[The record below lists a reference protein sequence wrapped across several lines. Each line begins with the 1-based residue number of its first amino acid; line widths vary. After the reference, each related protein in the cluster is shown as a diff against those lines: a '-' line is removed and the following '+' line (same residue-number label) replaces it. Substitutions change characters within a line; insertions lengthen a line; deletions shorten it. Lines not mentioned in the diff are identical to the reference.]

1 MHLNLEG
8 KVIVMGGGGGGI
20 GTIVHEELVQEKA
33 TPVMADLKT
42 GVDLSD
48 PDDCQRFFSGL
59 KTKYKKI
66 DGYVSLVYGGG
77 GTTGIGGVKP
87 EEMEQVM
94 RQTFYAAFYPV
105 QEAIT
110 WMKETGGG
118 QIVIV
123 SSVNSIL
130 GLNETAYDCA
140 KGAINRIA
148 ADIATSC
155 GRYGIYATTLLLGT
169 VAGTPSWAGKNE
181 DLETL
186 AKTISDGKII
196 TASQVAQTIAFLLTP
211 PATIFNGSELIA
223 DKGWRLK
230 PQWKK
235 GGV

>member
-1 MHLNLEG
+1 
-8 KVIVMGGGGGGI
+8 V
-20 GTIVHEELVQEKA
+20 
-33 TPVMADLKT
+33 ADLKT

-48 PDDCQRFFSGL
+48 PDDCRRFFSGL
-59 KTKYKKI
+59 KTKYKKM

-77 GTTGIGGVKP
+77 GTTGIGGVNS

-94 RQTFYAAFYPV
+94 GQTFYAAFYPV

-130 GLNETAYDCA
+130 GLNEAAYDCA
-140 KGAINRIA
+140 KGATNRIA

-169 VAGTPSWAGKNE
+169 VAGTPSWTGKNE
-181 DLETL
+181 DLERL
-186 AKTISDGKII
+186 AKTIPDGKII
-196 TASQVAQTIAFLLTP
+196 TAIQVAKTIAFLLTP
-211 PATIFNGSELIA
+211 PASIFNGSELIA

-235 GGV
+235 GGG

>member
-20 GTIVHEELVQEKA
+20 GTTVYEELVKEKA
-33 TPVMADLKT
+33 TPVTADLKN

-48 PDDCQRFFSGL
+48 PDDCRRFFSGL
-59 KTKYKKI
+59 KTKYGKM

-77 GTTGIGGVKP
+77 GTTGIDVVKP

-130 GLNETAYDCA
+130 GLNEAAYDCA
-140 KGAINRIA
+140 KGATNRIA

-169 VAGTPSWAGKNE
+169 VAGTPSWTGKSE
-181 DLETL
+181 DLERL

-211 PATIFNGSELIA
+211 PASIFNGSELIA

>member
-8 KVIVMGGGGGGI
+8 KVIILGGGGGGI
-20 GTIVHEELVQEKA
+20 GTTVYEELTRKNA
-33 TPVMADLKT
+33 TPVTADLKT

-48 PDDCQRFFSGL
+48 PDDCRRFFAGL
-59 KTKYKKI
+59 KTKFKKI

-77 GTTGIGGVKP
+77 GTTGIGGVKR

-110 WMKETGGG
+110 WMKATGGG

-140 KGAINRIA
+140 KGATNRIA

-169 VAGTPSWAGKNE
+169 VSGTPSWAGKDE
-181 DLETL
+181 DLERL
-186 AKTISDGKII
+186 ARMIPDGKII
-196 TASQVAQTIAFLLTP
+196 TATQVAQTIAFLLTP
-211 PATIFNGSELIA
+211 PASIFHGSELIA

-235 GGV
+235 KG